1 MTYGL
6 IGEKLGHSFSKEIH
20 EQLTDYT
27 YELKE
32 IAAQDLQCFI
42 KECGFEAINVTVP
55 YKQAVMPYLD
65 EISPRAQAIGAVNTV
80 VNRDGK
86 LYGYNTDILGMA
98 ALLDYHG
105 INIENKKVLI
115 LGSGGTA
122 HTAYALAKERNAAQ
136 VLMVSRGGKNGITYE
151 EAYQEHTDA
160 QIIINT
166 TPCGMYPNIDASPLD
181 LSSFN
186 ALEGVV
192 DAIYNPLRTELILQA
207 QSKGIK
213 AVGGLYMLVAQA
225 VYAIEFFLDRTIE
238 LSKIDEVYGKIVA
251 QKENIIL
258 IGMPSCGKST
268 IGKRLAKQLNRPF
281 YDTDDLIQKKYGKTP
296 AEIIESEGE
305 KVFRDCE
312 SKVITEE
319 IAKLNGAVIATGG
332 GAILRDENVFCLKKN
347 GKLFFIDRPLGLLIT
362 SNDRPLS
369 SDRALLEMLYRERYS
384 RYCSVADAIITPAID
399 LDIICKEI
407 IKELNL

>member
-32 IAAQDLQCFI
+32 IAVQDLQCFI
-42 KECGFEAINVTVP
+42 KECNFEAINVTVP
-55 YKQAVMPYLD
+55 YKQVVMPYLD

-80 VNRDGK
+80 VNRNGK

-98 ALLDYHG
+98 ALLDYHK
-105 INIENKKVLI
+105 IDIENKKVLI

-122 HTAYALAKERNAAQ
+122 HTAYALAKEKNAAQ

-151 EAYQEHTDA
+151 QVYKEHIDA

-166 TPCGMYPNIDASPLD
+166 TPCGMYPNMDASPLD
-181 LSSFN
+181 LSPFN

-192 DAIYNPLRTELILQA
+192 DAIYNPLRTELVLQA

-225 VYAIEFFLDRTIE
+225 VYAIQFFLDCTIE
-238 LSKIDEVYGKIVA
+238 LSKIDEIYGKMVS
-251 QKENIIL
+251 QKENIVL

-281 YDTDDLIQKKYGKTP
+281 YDTDELIQKKYGKTP
-296 AEIIESEGE
+296 AEIIENEGE
-305 KVFRDCE
+305 KAFRDCE

-319 IAKLNGAVIATGG
+319 IAKLNDAVIATGG
-332 GAILRDENVFCLKKN
+332 GAILREENVCQLKKN
-347 GKLFFIDRPLGLLIT
+347 GRLFFIDRPLDLLIT
-362 SNDRPLS
+362 TKDRPLS
-369 SDRALLEMLYRERYS
+369 ADRSALEMRYKERYPI
-384 RYCSVADAIITPAID
+384 YCAVADRKIASAID

-407 IKELNL
+407 LKEMNL